1 VIEEARTTVARWLEE
16 GTLDVPWTR
25 AIARIGKG
33 AMERG
38 LERPLDV
45 SALGDAID
53 GTPIVTVGG
62 ATLGGS
68 GKTRVALACAHALAR
83 EGQHVVLVGHGHR
96 AQLRGGAAQV
106 VVATDDI
113 AQVGDEALAC
123 ARSLARDSATRT
135 ARVVV
140 GRSRQHAIDFV
151 GALAPRPSVVVIDG
165 PLQLAPRRA
174 TLAILAVDRD
184 APWGSGAVVP
194 AGDLRATPE
203 ALLALVDH
211 RVDVAAD
218 LLAVDFEGERLD
230 IERFASLVRD
240 RSARAL
246 RVGLFTAVARPAR
259 IERALEA
266 AGVRP
271 HVVVRLPD
279 HGPLS
284 EGARISLREADVDLW
299 TATEKCATH
308 LAAAAITRPIAILRD
323 ELRLEPALLSHM
335 RALTLPRTRA

>member
-1 VIEEARTTVARWLEE
+1 
-16 GTLDVPWTR
+16 
-25 AIARIGKG
+25 
-33 AMERG
+33 MERG

-53 GTPIVTVGG
+53 GIPIVTVGG

-83 EGQHVVLVGHGHR
+83 EGHHVVLVGHGHR
-96 AQLRGGAAQV
+96 ARLRGDAAQI
-106 VVATDDI
+106 VVATDDL
-113 AQVGDEALAC
+113 AHVGDEALAC
-123 ARSLARDSATRT
+123 ARSLARDAATRT
-135 ARVVV
+135 ASVVV

-218 LLAVDFEGERLD
+218 LMAVHFEGERLD
-230 IERFASLVRD
+230 IERFSAVVRD
-240 RSARAL
+240 RRL
-246 RVGLFTAVARPAR
+246 GVGLFTAVARPAR
-259 IERALEA
+259 LERALAA
-266 AGVRP
+266 AGVRSR
-271 HVVVRLPD
+271 VVVRLPD

-284 EGARISLREADVDLW
+284 EAARTALREADVDLW

-308 LAAAAITRPIAILRD
+308 LAAAEITQPTAILRD